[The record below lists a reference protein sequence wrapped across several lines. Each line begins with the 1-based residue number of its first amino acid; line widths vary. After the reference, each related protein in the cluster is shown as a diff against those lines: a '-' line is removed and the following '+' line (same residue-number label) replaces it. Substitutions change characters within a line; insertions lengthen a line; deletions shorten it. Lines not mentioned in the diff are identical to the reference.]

1 MDGLV
6 SPLHDDHLRRGA
18 KFAEFAGWSM
28 PLEFSGVVSE
38 HTAVREHVG
47 LFDVS
52 HLGTLHVR
60 GPVAALD
67 RVLTNDLGRV
77 VDGQA
82 QYTLL
87 LNERGGVV
95 DDLIAYRVSRDE
107 FILVPNAANCVEVAA
122 AVSSGGLDVQDVTRD
137 TAVLA
142 LQGPASDAVVDRL
155 GLPALGYMHFAP
167 ARIAGVECTVCR
179 TGYTGERGVEILVPS
194 GSAASVWQLLIDEG
208 AQPCGLG
215 ARDTLRTEM
224 GYPLHGHE
232 LRPDVPAR
240 WASVAWAV
248 SKTKADFV
256 GAQAYRD
263 TGADQRVVGLRMTDR
278 GVPRA
283 GMEVQRDGEPCGII
297 TSGTFSPTLRVGIAL
312 ARVVNPVQTGEQL
325 AVDVRGRAVGS
336 VVQKLPFVASH
347 VRGE

>member
-6 SPLHDDHLRRGA
+6 SPLHDDHVRRGA

-28 PLEFSGVVSE
+28 PQEFSGVVSE
-38 HTAVREHVG
+38 HNAVREHLG

-60 GPVAALD
+60 GPVESLD
-67 RVLTNDLGRV
+67 RVLSNDLGRI

-87 LNERGGVV
+87 LNESGGVV
-95 DDLIAYRVSRDE
+95 DDLIAYRVGPEE
-107 FILVPNAANCVEVAA
+107 FILVPNAANCTDVAA
-122 AVSSGGLDVQDVTRD
+122 AVGDGGLEVRDVTRD

-155 GLPALGYMHFAP
+155 GLPALDYMHFAP
-167 ARIAGVECTVCR
+167 AHIAGVECTVCR

-194 GSAASVWQLLIDEG
+194 GSAARVWQLLIDQG

-240 WASVAWAV
+240 WSSVAWAV

-263 TGADQRVVGLRMTDR
+263 TGPDQRVVGLRMIDR

-283 GMEVQRDGEPCGII
+283 GMTVQRDGLPRGIV

-312 ARVVNPVQTGEQL
+312 ARIGNPVEAGEEL
-325 AVDVRGRAVGS
+325 AVDVRGRAVRC
-336 VVQKLPFVASH
+336 VVQRLPFVASH
-347 VRGE
+347 VRSE